1 MHSER
6 NTAMFSQKPNEIQSK
21 LEALDRSQAVIEFNL
36 DGTVITANQNF
47 LNAVGYTLSEI
58 AGKHHSLFVTPDERT
73 SAAYNQF
80 WAALNRGEFQSAEY
94 LRLGKGGKEIWIQAT
109 YNPLLDSSGKPYK
122 VVKFCTD
129 ITARKQQIADFEGQI
144 AAINKS
150 NAVIH
155 FNLDGTIVSANANFL
170 GAAGYALDE
179 IVGRHHRIFVSE
191 ADRGSQTY
199 AVFWE
204 RLKRGEFQSG
214 EFKRVRKDGK
224 EIWLQATYNPI
235 FDAAGRPFKVVKF
248 CTDITAQVEMK
259 AALKQTIDIDLGRVT
274 QAIADTTA
282 QIASAATSS
291 ATTSNNVQAV
301 ASAAEELV
309 TSVREIGRR
318 VDEASQITNQAV
330 TVGKRT
336 NEIMAGLASSADR
349 IGQVVSLINTI
360 ASQTNLLALNATIE
374 AARAGEAG
382 KGFAVVASEVKTL
395 ASQTAKATA
404 EIASQIG
411 TVQSGTSDAVTA
423 IQEITAVINSIND
436 ISNGIAAAIEEQ
448 GAVTQEISSN
458 MLTASNGVQ
467 AITENMT
474 RIQGATEAASASA
487 RTIVEASKA
496 LVA

>member
-1 MHSER
+1 
-6 NTAMFSQKPNEIQSK
+6 MFSSKANELQAK

-36 DGTVITANQNF
+36 DGTIVTANQNF
-47 LNAVGYTLSEI
+47 LNAVGYTLPEI
-58 AGKHHSLFVTPDERT
+58 AGKHHSLFVSPGERT
-73 SAAYNQF
+73 SQAYAQF
-80 WAALNRGEFQSAEY
+80 WAALNKGEFQSAEY
-94 LRLGKGGKEIWIQAT
+94 MRIGKGGKEIWIQAT
-109 YNPLLDSSGKPYK
+109 YNPLLDASGKPYRI
-122 VVKFCTD
+122 VKFCTD
-129 ITARKQQIADFEGQI
+129 ISAKKLQMADFEGQI
-144 AAINKS
+144 LAINKS

-155 FNLDGTIVSANANFL
+155 FNLDGTIVAANANFL
-170 GAAGYALDE
+170 GAVGYTLDE
-179 IVGRHHRIFVSE
+179 IVGRHHRIFVHE
-191 ADRGSQTY
+191 ADRNCTAYQS
-199 AVFWE
+199 FWE
-204 RLKRGEFQSG
+204 NLKRGEFQAG
-214 EFKRVRKDGK
+214 EFRRVRKDGK
-224 EIWLQATYNPI
+224 ELWLQATYNPI

-248 CTDITAQVEMK
+248 CTDISAQVQMK
-259 AALKQTIDIDLGRVT
+259 AALKQTIDVDLGKVT
-274 QAIADTTA
+274 KAIADTTS

-291 ATTSNNVQAV
+291 AVTSDNVQAV

-330 TVGKRT
+330 TIGKRT
-336 NEIMAGLASSADR
+336 NDIITGLASSADR
-349 IGQVVSLINTI
+349 IGQVVNLINTI

-404 EIASQIG
+404 EIAAQTG
-411 TVQSGTSDAVTA
+411 TVQTGTSDAVMA
-423 IQEITAVINSIND
+423 IQEITSVINSIND

-448 GAVTQEISSN
+448 GAVTQEISAN

-467 AITENMT
+467 VISQNMI

-487 RTIVEASKA
+487 RTVMEASKS